1 MDITSFINS
10 KDIREYHKQIGYEYN
25 SVEAAWLVSQ
35 CNSKTLE
42 QKHEAWLWIIDNMP
56 DMEIKDCGRW
66 DGHFRKREEIQANVE
81 SIHKL
86 LRDYMEM
93 EDAFIKE
100 FEENTGGWFYTYKY
114 YYSSFK
120 YRCGSS
126 DLVGFFSTYEK
137 CVNHIQDN
145 VDAEDSNL
153 IEIKRTLPDEGDVFR
168 GDIMIDLSGR
178 IMEVSPNYSES
189 ENKRWYE
196 IDGFFD
202 ELWFCFPVPFKRG
215 DIVSICNRYHPEDRE
230 PIVIDGIIVPHGWD
244 EEEYTKKRR
253 DHGDTSDM
261 NIWGYAANVEW
272 VGGYRSVYS
281 EVWWNYMD
289 AEYYSNE
296 LKGNNRVLKPVSN
309 WLKGELGDAL
319 DLLLAGYH
327 HIVME
332 EYLAET
338 VPSLYTK
345 EGLEKAGFPAEGDE

>member
-35 CNSKTLE
+35 CKSKTLE
-42 QKHEAWLWIIDNMP
+42 EKHEAWQWIIDNMP
-56 DMEIKDCGRW
+56 DMEVKDCGRW
-66 DGHFRKREEIQANVE
+66 CGYFNEESV
-81 SIHKL
+81 HKL

-93 EDAFIKE
+93 ENDFIKK
-100 FEENTGGWFYTYKY
+100 FKDSTGGWFYTYKY
-114 YYSSFK
+114 YYSNSSK
-120 YRCGSS
+120 YNCSSS
-126 DLVGFFSTYEK
+126 DIEGFFSSYEK
-137 CVNHIQDN
+137 CEKHSLDN
-145 VDAEDSNL
+145 VDAEETHIIL
-153 IEIKRTLPDEGDVFR
+153 IKRMRPDEGDVFR

-178 IMEVSPNYSES
+178 IMEVSPNYSEND
-189 ENKRWYE
+189 NKRWYE

-215 DIVSICNRYHPEDRE
+215 DIVSICNRYHPEDSD

-244 EEEYTKKRR
+244 EEEYIKKRR
-253 DHGDTSDM
+253 EHGDTSDM

-296 LKGNNRVLKPVSN
+296 LKGNDRVLKPVSN